1 MVVAVGGGDPAP
13 GVGGNDDRG
22 VSLILGGWPLRP
34 GVDGM
39 AIESCLEAGGCGGK
53 DWFGDMAVGLPSGW
67 GEPEKLLPPL
77 LMTIL
82 FMVKPLPDNS

>member
-1 MVVAVGGGDPAP
+1 MVVAVSGGDPAP
-13 GVGGNDDRG
+13 GVGGNEVRG
-22 VSLILGGWPLRP
+22 VSLIFGGWLLSP
-34 GVDGM
+34 GVEGM
-39 AIESCLEAGGCGGK
+39 AIESCREAGGCGGK

-82 FMVKPLPDNS
+82 FMVKPVLGDS